1 MMQELKEFVI
11 ILLSIII
18 FGSFVSSCCDE
29 EPSPVE
35 RLRPTLSTSTL
46 KLEVGDSAVIHV
58 SNTELISSVTIT
70 STHVISLQVK
80 EFEIIVKALA
90 KGNAIID
97 VNADG
102 VRLRCSVEVV
112 ESEVPISDFSEEL
125 DDNSCRFVSP
135 ILLLN
140 YDTPGTIFSKSK
152 DGIIEVRSLITS
164 DHIVFYPGSAELI
177 EGNLP
182 NAKIQINGNAIEI
195 KQAILERI
203 SQDGSMWLNI
213 LDSGGNRMVLVV
225 TDL

>member
-1 MMQELKEFVI
+1 MMQGLKEFVI

-18 FGSFVSSCCDE
+18 FGSYVWSCCDE

-102 VRLRCSVEVV
+102 VVNLC
-112 ESEVPISDFSEEL
+112 
-125 DDNSCRFVSP
+125 
-135 ILLLN
+135 
-140 YDTPGTIFSKSK
+140 K
-152 DGIIEVRSLITS
+152 RSLCPSGDGTAVLGG
-164 DHIVFYPGSAELI
+164 DVYNA
-177 EGNLP
+177 GN
-182 NAKIQINGNAIEI
+182 
-195 KQAILERI
+195 
-203 SQDGSMWLNI
+203 
-213 LDSGGNRMVLVV
+213 GGNSQNNFHNGV
-225 TDL
+225 